1 MKTFTLTTAAVVAAV
16 LIAGGPAVAKDKAK
30 TNANANVNCQPAAS
44 PRGDA
49 AGPKT
54 SAPEKIDG
62 QVVNVDASK
71 GMITVRNRDG
81 SMHEF
86 KGDADT
92 LKQYKKGDNIE
103 LTLRSQPC

>member
-1 MKTFTLTTAAVVAAV
+1 MKMFTLTAAVVAAA
-16 LIAGGPAVAKDKAK
+16 LIAGGPALAQDKTK
-30 TNANANVNCQPAAS
+30 PNCQPAAS

-54 SAPEKIDG
+54 NAPTKIDG
-62 QVVNVDASK
+62 QVVKVDPSK
-71 GMITVRNRDG
+71 GMITVRNKDG

-86 KGDADT
+86 KGDAET
-92 LKQYKKGDNIE
+92 LRDYKQGDNIE

>member
-1 MKTFTLTTAAVVAAV
+1 MKTFTLTAALVAAA
-16 LIAGGPAVAKDKAK
+16 LITGGPALAQEKPKA
-30 TNANANVNCQPAAS
+30 NCQPSAS

-49 AGPKT
+49 SAPKG

-62 QVVNVDASK
+62 QVVKVDPSK
-71 GMITVRNRDG
+71 GMITVRNKDG

-92 LKQYKKGDNIE
+92 LREYKQGDNIE
-103 LTLRSQPC
+103 LTLRAQPC